1 MNTGLE
7 PDGLTAGFHLM
18 FKRKQRPERPAI
30 HQIDAV
36 PDEDKVFN
44 NTDGRVSMSRP
55 KPDERQADFGGIRL
69 NTPPAAL
76 GTAPQ
81 PPDQAA
87 ASSSAD

>member
-1 MNTGLE
+1 MAAGL
-7 PDGLTAGFHLM
+7 HLM

-36 PDEDKVFN
+36 PEEDKVFN
-44 NTDGRVSMSRP
+44 NPDGRISMSRP
-55 KPDERQADFGGIRL
+55 KPDEGLADFGGTRL
-69 NTPPAAL
+69 NTPPASL

-81 PPDQAA
+81 PPAQAA